1 MFTTVSTRPEFLA
14 SSRWEE
20 TSLPLP
26 SAVARRFERDV
37 GGSQSEAPGSAPC
50 AKARY
55 CGALLPISLRGAHRR
70 LANSLI
76 GWSRKQGY
84 RPRPP
89 FAGQRHSYGCDVRYS
104 TLRPSLSGKESHE
117 CACGTRLD

>member
-70 LANSLI
+70 LPHSLI
-76 GWSRKQGY
+76 VWGTNQGF

-89 FAGQRHSYGCDVRYS
+89 FVWQRHFIGCV
-104 TLRPSLSGKESHE
+104 
-117 CACGTRLD
+117 